1 MAWTWRFEKS
11 DGTETEPALQPEEF
25 TTQGDAESWIGEF
38 WKELL
43 DGGAD
48 QVTLFDDSTKIYGP
62 MSLHAEAPE
71 PDPEPD
77 PEPGAE
83 PDPEPGTADG
93 ATGAASPDAAAAS
106 GPEAETV

>member
-25 TTQGDAESWIGEF
+25 TTQGDAESWIGEY

-48 QVTLFDDSTKIYGP
+48 QVTLFDDTTKIYGP
-62 MSLHAEAPE
+62 MSLQAEQ
-71 PDPEPD
+71 
-77 PEPGAE
+77 AE
-83 PDPEPGTADG
+83 QAEQSETAAG
-93 ATGAASPDAAAAS
+93 
-106 GPEAETV
+106 EA

>member
-43 DGGAD
+43 AGGAE
-48 QVTLFDDSTKIYGP
+48 QVTLFEDSVEIYGP
-62 MSLHAEAPE
+62 MSLR
-71 PDPEPD
+71 
-77 PEPGAE
+77 
-83 PDPEPGTADG
+83 ADG
-93 ATGAASPDAAAAS
+93 AGGAEGA
-106 GPEAETV
+106 GAEDRADTTDRA